1 MYALY
6 SKGQLEIKESI
17 ERFMDV
23 EQKNPQP
30 QNCGPKLHNSQLPM
44 KNVFYGKLVMWFL
57 DQTRLLGKF
66 ALKGL
71 LHILFCRLKQI
82 THKIYYAEEKLA
94 QKLLELSSFVTNLSK
109 LKSNLF

>member
-44 KNVFYGKLVMWFL
+44 KNVFYGKLIMWFRV
-57 DQTRLLGKF
+57 QTRLLGKLVLRGLSRS
-66 ALKGL
+66 LKY
-71 LHILFCRLKQI
+71 I
-82 THKIYYAEEKLA
+82 THKIYHAEEKCKPKIGGTEYLCY
-94 QKLLELSSFVTNLSK
+94 
-109 LKSNLF
+109 